1 MTVWRDHDER
11 TVSVR
16 IAKLQDEDVVA
27 SDKTPAEPGVQP
39 VEALGLTL
47 AGLTPDLRQQMG
59 IPDDIDG
66 VVVMAVEDRSPAAE
80 QGLRPGD
87 VIRQV
92 GSESVT
98 RPQQVE
104 SLAQAARAENRQAL
118 LLLVNRGGN
127 ELFVALKV
135 AA

>member
-1 MTVWRDHDER
+1 
-11 TVSVR
+11 
-16 IAKLQDEDVVA
+16 
-27 SDKTPAEPGVQP
+27 
-39 VEALGLTL
+39 
-47 AGLTPDLRQQMG
+47 
-59 IPDDIDG
+59 
-66 VVVMAVEDRSPAAE
+66 
-80 QGLRPGD
+80 
-87 VIRQV
+87 
-92 GSESVT
+92 VT